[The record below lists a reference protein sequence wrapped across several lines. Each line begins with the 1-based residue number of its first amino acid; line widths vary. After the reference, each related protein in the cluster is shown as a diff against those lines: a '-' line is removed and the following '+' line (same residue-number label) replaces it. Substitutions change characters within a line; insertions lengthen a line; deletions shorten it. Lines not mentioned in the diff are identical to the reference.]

1 MRAHNHLHIL
11 ATAAAVAAL
20 SAPAAHAEAIGNGGV
35 GGPLTNQ
42 HVAAASHHPA
52 ATDWTLIALAGGG
65 TVVLVGAG
73 LGGSRRL
80 SRRRASASRARAP
93 RPV

>member
-1 MRAHNHLHIL
+1 MRRYNHVRVL
-11 ATAAAVAAL
+11 ATAATVAAL

-52 ATDWTLIALAGGG
+52 TPDWTLIALATGG

-80 SRRRASASRARAP
+80 SSRRASASQVR
-93 RPV
+93 VSHTV